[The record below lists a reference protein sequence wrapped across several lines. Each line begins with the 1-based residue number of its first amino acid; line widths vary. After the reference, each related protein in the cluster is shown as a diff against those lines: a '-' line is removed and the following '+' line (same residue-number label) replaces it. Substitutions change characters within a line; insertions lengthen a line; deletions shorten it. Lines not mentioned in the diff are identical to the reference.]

1 MVDRPFCELLKW
13 CLFKN
18 IKYIPLVSF
27 FSLSAGDTEDRRG
40 PGQKTGGFC
49 WLCLLLWGQ
58 ESFPPFLRCPFC
70 IQFMPSFQALTWLL
84 LLGEEAT
91 GLLCAGPL
99 RHEWAP
105 LAGTQ
110 TAGTRAM
117 AWLLGTP
124 ARAQQVRE
132 LGKFGQA
139 SWRKRIK
146 RNGED
151 SVLSVYSLAIGR
163 HSVNTCWMSGWVNGW
178 MNKDQNEQ
186 PNKLC

>member
-1 MVDRPFCELLKW
+1 MGLWTFEPFELFPGVNLLSSEHLWWSK
-13 CLFKN
+13 
-18 IKYIPLVSF
+18 
-27 FSLSAGDTEDRRG
+27 SLDRRG

-186 PNKLC
+186 KVKIIRGKRD